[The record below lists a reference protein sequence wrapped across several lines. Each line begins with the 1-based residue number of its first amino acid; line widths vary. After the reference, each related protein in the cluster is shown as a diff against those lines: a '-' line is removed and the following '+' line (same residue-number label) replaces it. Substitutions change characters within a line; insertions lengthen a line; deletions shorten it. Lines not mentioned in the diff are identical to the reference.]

1 MSKTTKDEPKTLEVQ
16 ISQMSKGG
24 AAFGMCT
31 TVTQDSATSEASLA
45 EKLLDRGTKKAKKN
59 KKPCL
64 RIKSKN
70 TNYNVTIPVH
80 AGTRIPER
88 LFGVGGQGGAFKA
101 KIDFNLDT
109 CAEIYAHWKA
119 ITYIEEELTPD
130 ELYAYAEKLAKKRE
144 AARKKREK
152 PVQKN
157 LLQRMREAI
166 FKPKSKQENSAK
178 KEEKLAEAKWKIW
191 KEKVRKYKL
200 DTKKIPKKEL
210 VKMIQNEFGADFPDG
225 NCVAKLYNTNPGT
238 KHLPVRER
246 KLLARKHPQMAYPLV
261 SGAVVSD
268 DSDGNGMHFAVYP
281 IVDNQMSDE
290 KIKRLGYKKR
300 IDVGIQALKILKTG
314 LHPLGLVHRDLK
326 PPNLLIK
333 DDGTVI
339 LIDFGLMQ
347 DEKYNAETLQTQAN
361 GAFFGTV
368 GFGAPEQV
376 PGSATE
382 RAKVTWKADQYS
394 AAALIYYNL
403 IGLPPN
409 PLAKAG
415 YAGVSNLK
423 VGHYKALLPSASKK
437 LNGLVNTLASQN
449 KFKAKQTAKIPEY
462 VDLVM
467 AKMMQHNPDDRYST
481 IDECLRDLEAVHKGE
496 APKIILNELKKHNI
510 SPTDYKE
517 DKFAHYVEFYENDVY
532 IDEDPAAAQEKEKQA
547 VKRQQI
553 ARSWQNLRDAKANL
567 GVVRRFGSK
576 IAAGVLSAA
585 AAGAVYTAVEHPELM
600 NTLWDAIGLPY
611 IGK

>member
-1 MSKTTKDEPKTLEVQ
+1 MTKTTQNEPKTLEVQ

-24 AAFGMCT
+24 AAFGICT

-45 EKLLDRGTKKAKKN
+45 EKLLDRGTKKARKN

-64 RIKSKN
+64 KIKSKN
-70 TNYNVTIPVH
+70 SNYNVTIPVH
-80 AGTRIPER
+80 AGTKIPER

-101 KIDFNLDT
+101 KIDFNPDT

-130 ELYAYAEKLAKKRE
+130 ELYAYAEKLAKKKE

-152 PVQKN
+152 PVQKS
-157 LLQRMREAI
+157 LVQRLRGLI
-166 FKPKSKQENSAK
+166 SKSKPAQENPANR
-178 KEEKLAEAKWKIW
+178 EEELAEAKWKIW
-191 KEKVRKYKL
+191 KEKVRKYRI
-200 DTKKIPKKEL
+200 DTKKIAKKEL
-210 VKMIQNEFGADFPDG
+210 VKMIQNEFGEDFPNG
-225 NCVAKLYNTNPGT
+225 ECVAKLYNTNPGT

-246 KLLARKHPQMAYPLV
+246 KLLARKHPQMAYPLL
-261 SGAVVSD
+261 SGDVVSD

-290 KIKRLGYKKR
+290 KIVRLGYKKR
-300 IDVGIQALKILKTG
+300 LDVGIQALKILKTG

-333 DDGTVI
+333 EDGTVV

-347 DEKYNAETLQTQAN
+347 DEKYNNETLQTQAN

-403 IGLPPN
+403 VGLPPN
-409 PLAKAG
+409 PLAGAG

-423 VGHYKALLPSASKK
+423 VGHYKALIPSGSKK
-437 LNGLVNTLASQN
+437 LNGLVKTVASQN
-449 KFKAKQTAKIPEY
+449 KLTPKQSKKILMY
-462 VDLVM
+462 VDVVL

-481 IDECLRDLEAVHKGE
+481 IDECLRDLEAVHNCE
-496 APKIILNELKKHNI
+496 APKAILSELKKQGI
-510 SPTDYKE
+510 SPADYAE
-517 DKFAHYVEFYENDVY
+517 NKFAHYVEFYEKDVY
-532 IDEDPAAAQEKEKQA
+532 VDENIIAAQAKELKA
-547 VKRQQI
+547 AERQQI
-553 ARSWQNLRDAKANL
+553 ERSWQNLQEAKQRL
-567 GVVRRFGSK
+567 GLIRRFGSK
-576 IAAGVLSAA
+576 IAAGVLCLAA
-585 AAGAVYTAVEHPELM
+585 IGAVYTAVEHPELI
-600 NTLWDAIGLPY
+600 TQAWDMLGLPY
-611 IGK
+611 LK

>member
-1 MSKTTKDEPKTLEVQ
+1 MSKTTNEPKTLEAQ
-16 ISQMSKGG
+16 ISQMGKGG
-24 AAFGMCT
+24 AAFGICT
-31 TVTQDSATSEASLA
+31 TVAQDTASSESNLA
-45 EKLLDRGTKKAKKN
+45 EKLLDKGTKKAKKN
-59 KKPCL
+59 RKPCL
-64 RIKSKN
+64 KIKSKDPI
-70 TNYNVTIPVH
+70 YNVSIPVQK
-80 AGTRIPER
+80 GTSIPEK

-101 KIDFNLDT
+101 KIEFNPET

-130 ELYAYAEKLAKKRE
+130 ELYAYADKIAKKKE
-144 AARKKREK
+144 ASRKKKNPESKSLVQRIRE
-152 PVQKN
+152 VF
-157 LLQRMREAI
+157 
-166 FKPKSKQENSAK
+166 FKPKTKQKSQDER
-178 KEEKLAEAKWKIW
+178 EEELAEAKWKIW
-191 KEKVRKYKL
+191 KEKVIKYRMNA
-200 DTKKIPKKEL
+200 KKISKKNL
-210 VKMIQNEFGADFPDG
+210 VKVIKQEFGEDFPDG
-225 NCVAKLYNTNPGT
+225 NCVAKLYYTNPQT

-268 DSDGNGMHFAVYP
+268 DDNGNGMHFAVYP
-281 IVDNQMSDE
+281 IVDNQMADK
-290 KIKRLGYKKR
+290 KIRRLGYKKR
-300 IDVGIQALKILKTG
+300 IDVGIQALKILQTG

-333 DDGTVI
+333 DDGTVV

-347 DEKYNAETLQTQAN
+347 DEKYTNETLQTQAN

-423 VGHYKALLPSASKK
+423 VDHYKALLPSESKK

-449 KFKAKQTAKIPEY
+449 KLKAKQSYKIPIY
-462 VDLVM
+462 VNVVM
-467 AKMMQHNPDDRYST
+467 AKMMQHNSDDRYSK
-481 IDECLRDLEAVHKGE
+481 IDDCLKDLEAVQNGE
-496 APKIILNELKKHNI
+496 APTIVLDELKKQGI
-510 SPTDYKE
+510 SPSDYAE
-517 DKFAHYVEFYENDVY
+517 NKFAHYVEFYENDVY
-532 IDEDPAAAQEKEKQA
+532 IDEDITAAQAREKQA
-547 VKRQQI
+547 GKRQQI
-553 ARSWQNLRDAKANL
+553 VRSWQNLQEAKQNL
-567 GVVRRFGSK
+567 GLIRRFGSK

-585 AAGAVYTAVEHPELM
+585 ATGAVYTAVKHPELM
-600 NTLWDAIGLPY
+600 TTVWDAIGLPY